1 MKFFLFRRE
10 EVNVGSVKSSDS
22 GIGLSVF
29 ALPVDRFYDGGK
41 RGCNNNLQ

>member
-10 EVNVGSVKSSDS
+10 EINVGSVKSSDS

-29 ALPVDRFYDGGK
+29 AIPVSEMAFMTAV
-41 RGCNNNLQ
+41 